1 MLTLI
6 SSILL
11 TTTTKPYGRA
21 TNQNG
26 NTFYYVT
33 NYRGDVVRM
42 VDENGATV
50 ANYSYDP
57 WGKVL
62 SVSENAAVA
71 GQPLGYAG
79 YYYDRETKLY
89 YLQARYYD
97 PETARFISRDP
108 DPGDQ
113 DDPITQNAYTYA
125 NDNPVM
131 MMDPNGYFAVAIP
144 VIYAAALAV
153 LGVGLVYYAVQTL
166 DAVSKLIE
174 QSFARVKKRP
184 KYKSKTELHHIVAQK
199 AGKAEPAR
207 RILEKV
213 GIGVNDKENLV
224 RIKTGLHRRLHTTK
238 YYQAVNTIIGS
249 VYNTKYGRKVNRK
262 RVVAALEAI
271 RTWLEVQSF
280 LSPF

>member
-108 DPGDQ
+108 DPGDK

-125 NDNPVM
+125 NN
-131 MMDPNGYFAVAIP
+131 NP
-144 VIYAAALAV
+144 VIYVDPDGNNPVLIAAAVQIIRQVATRIGPRVALAAYTV
-153 LGVGLVYYAVQTL
+153 LKPWLKKVRGEAKKYSIRVSGPNSKSFKFQIAIIKKG
-166 DAVSKLIE
+166 VSKPVFRLE
-174 QSFARVKKRP
+174 YHYERGKW
-184 KYKSKTELHHIVAQK
+184 ELHYH
-199 AGKAEPAR
+199 
-207 RILEKV
+207 V
-213 GIGVNDKENLV
+213 GD
-224 RIKTGLHRRLHTTK
+224 
-238 YYQAVNTIIGS
+238 
-249 VYNTKYGRKVNRK
+249 K
-262 RVVAALEAI
+262 RVVLW
-271 RTWLEVQSF
+271 TKD
-280 LSPF
+280 

>member
-71 GQPLGYAG
+71 GQPIGYAG

-97 PETARFISRDP
+97 PETARFLSRDP
-108 DPGDQ
+108 YPGDL
-113 DDPITQNAYTYA
+113 DNPITQNGYTYA
-125 NDNPVM
+125 NN
-131 MMDPNGYFAVAIP
+131 NP
-144 VIYAAALAV
+144 VIYVDPDGELPWVVKEIA
-153 LGVGLVYYAVQTL
+153 
-166 DAVSKLIE
+166 K
-174 QSFARVKKRP
+174 FA
-184 KYKSKTELHHIVAQK
+184 
-199 AGKAEPAR
+199 
-207 RILEKV
+207 
-213 GIGVNDKENLV
+213 
-224 RIKTGLHRRLHTTK
+224 IK
-238 YYQAVNTIIGS
+238 QAVRNPKNLRIVVEKIRS
-249 VYNTKYGRKVNRK
+249 FTKQKYIKK
-262 RVVAALEAI
+262 ALDQLG
-271 RTWLEVQSF
+271 LEVQSNLKGGYILKIMANRKRI
-280 LSPF
+280 LSIDYHGLNIFKGTGKYKGKHTRH

>member
-1 MLTLI
+1 MNNRQTVWAF
-6 SSILL
+6 
-11 TTTTKPYGRA
+11 TWANGKPNTV
-21 TNQNG
+21 TNANDD
-26 NTFYYVT
+26 TFYYVT

-108 DPGDQ
+108 DPGDK

-125 NDNPVM
+125 DDNPVM
-131 MMDPNGYFAVAIP
+131 LVDPDGNRGLTTLYRTVAGALTYVMVSGAVAKS
-144 VIYAAALAV
+144 L
-153 LGVGLVYYAVQTL
+153 
-166 DAVSKLIE
+166 
-174 QSFARVKKRP
+174 VKKAVGKVAKKVLRKGTNNAYAIAKSGGKHFGFYKQYINKSP
-184 KYKSKTELHHIVAQK
+184 EQIRRAINSINKQIEEHKDKIKNPEKYIPNFRNLDPRQQQALIHKKWPSDIKRQMEQKQILEGILKSK
-199 AGKAEPAR
+199 
-207 RILEKV
+207 
-213 GIGVNDKENLV
+213 
-224 RIKTGLHRRLHTTK
+224 
-238 YYQAVNTIIGS
+238 
-249 VYNTKYGRKVNRK
+249 
-262 RVVAALEAI
+262 
-271 RTWLEVQSF
+271 
-280 LSPF
+280 